1 MCFPSAPPGKPPCL
15 SPVRPLDKGESLAM
29 NANAE
34 QPAQYI
40 EKHGIWIK
48 KKPQT
53 TKNQTKQNPPQTPSP
68 KVFSYRRAAVRTAER
83 HRGGFGGDITKC
95 SVMGCWSAAWGRL
108 LFGSWWLLALGSL
121 LAQHIIWYSYQVHSE
136 LSRMLLYCFVVFF
149 FFKV

>member
-53 TKNQTKQNPPQTPSP
+53 TKNQTTKNQTKQTPPKPPALRCSP
-68 KVFSYRRAAVRTAER
+68 TAGRRCAPWSGTGEVL
-83 HRGGFGGDITKC
+83 GGI
-95 SVMGCWSAAWGRL
+95 
-108 LFGSWWLLALGSL
+108 
-121 LAQHIIWYSYQVHSE
+121 
-136 LSRMLLYCFVVFF
+136 
-149 FFKV
+149 